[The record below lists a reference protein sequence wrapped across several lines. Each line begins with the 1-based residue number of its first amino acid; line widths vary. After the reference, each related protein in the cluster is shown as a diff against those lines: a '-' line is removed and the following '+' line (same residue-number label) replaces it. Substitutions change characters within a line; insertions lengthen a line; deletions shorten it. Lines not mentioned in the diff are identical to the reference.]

1 MEFLLE
7 NILNLV
13 GFIIGIIIG
22 VFAYVGYKNTGSPV
36 LFRLT
41 IAFIA
46 IGIGFGII
54 WMGYVIDDV
63 YLQEGKI
70 NRGLQALGLGIQTIG
85 YFFIAFSHTIKS
97 FFPKSRYFRSVGI
110 LPLFALSAMNIEH
123 IIRSFSFILLV
134 YGAIETFVS
143 FLEGKQ
149 KGALAVGTGLALL
162 AFGEFIAWYS
172 LVFPESILYSVSIL
186 MKISGLIS
194 LFLPISRLP
203 LRKIKFD
210 DLDGDEDDMKFDD
223 LDDEKFGR

>member
-7 NILNLV
+7 NILNLI
-13 GFIIGIIIG
+13 GFIVGIVIG
-22 VFAYVGYKNTGSPV
+22 VFAYIGYKNTGSPV

-41 IAFIA
+41 LAFFA

-54 WMGYVIDDV
+54 WLGYMIDSV
-63 YLQEGKI
+63 YLEEGKI
-70 NRGLQALGLGIQTIG
+70 NRGIQALGLGIQAIG

-110 LPLFALSAMNIEH
+110 IPLFFLSTMTIEH

-143 FLEGKQ
+143 FLEGRQ
-149 KGALAVGTGLALL
+149 KGALAVGIGLSLL

-172 LVFPESILYSVSIL
+172 FVFPESILYSISII
-186 MKISGLIS
+186 MKVGGLIS
-194 LFLPISRLP
+194 LFIPVSKLPM
-203 LRKIKFD
+203 RK
-210 DLDGDEDDMKFDD
+210 MKFDD
-223 LDDEKFGR
+223 GFDDDLESHA

>member
-22 VFAYVGYKNTGSPV
+22 IFAYVGYRNTGSPV

-41 IAFIA
+41 IAFFA

-54 WMGYVIDDV
+54 WLGYMIDSV
-63 YLQEGKI
+63 YLEEGKI
-70 NRGLQALGLGIQTIG
+70 NRGIQALGLGIQAIG

-110 LPLFALSAMNIEH
+110 IPLFFLSTMTIEH

-149 KGALAVGTGLALL
+149 KGALAVGIGLSLL

-172 LVFPESILYSVSIL
+172 FVFPESILYSISII
-186 MKISGLIS
+186 MKVGGLIS
-194 LFLPISRLP
+194 LFIPVSKLPM
-203 LRKIKFD
+203 RK
-210 DLDGDEDDMKFDD
+210 MKFDD
-223 LDDEKFGR
+223 GFDDDLESHA

>member
-13 GFIIGIIIG
+13 GFIVGLTIGIFSYI
-22 VFAYVGYKNTGSPV
+22 GYKNTGSPV

-41 IAFIA
+41 LAFFA

-54 WMGYVIDDV
+54 CSGYMLDSV
-63 YLQEGKI
+63 YLGEGEI
-70 NRGLQALGLGIQTIG
+70 NRGIQALGLGVQTIG

-97 FFPKSRYFRSVGI
+97 FFPKSRYFRSVGV
-110 LPLFALSAMNIEH
+110 LPLFFLSTMSIEH

-149 KGALAVGTGLALL
+149 KGTLAVAVGLALL

-172 LVFPESILYSVSIL
+172 LVFPESVLYSISIL
-186 MKISGLIS
+186 IKVSGLIS
-194 LFLPISRLP
+194 LFVPVSKLP
-203 LRKIKFD
+203 LRKLKLDD
-210 DLDGDEDDMKFDD
+210 DLEDDFTDD
-223 LDDEKFGR
+223 SENHA